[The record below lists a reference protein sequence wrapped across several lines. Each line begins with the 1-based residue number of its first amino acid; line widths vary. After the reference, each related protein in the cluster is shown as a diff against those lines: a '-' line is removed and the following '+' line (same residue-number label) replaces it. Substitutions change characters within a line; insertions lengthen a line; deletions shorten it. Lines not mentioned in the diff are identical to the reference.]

1 MKSENPPE
9 YRLRL
14 FLSVDLVGSTA
25 FKSQEGN
32 TNIKWIKAFQKFYG
46 EFPKLY
52 FRNFAEFCNKIP
64 EITPEELANTP
75 KIWKTIG
82 DEILFV
88 VRVNSVTHLGACV
101 SAFVESLKEFGREVQ
116 NAFSLNTKG
125 NAWLAAFPTP
135 NRSILLSSNGDD
147 PLIGPND
154 VLTEEFEAAVDSN
167 PGKYDFLGKG
177 IDGGFRISRNST
189 VDTLTI
195 SPALAYLLCRAKRN
209 IDTTSFDCRFVFHEP
224 QEFKGMVKGE
234 KYPVISIIT
243 SRDDEADKLQELE
256 ARLLGRPREANFVTL
271 SDYLEKYM
279 VHHGIEKP
287 ELKLTH
293 KGASVSPPP
302 NYQKY
307 IEEWRAD
314 LDDIKKVKALEES
327 AGQVGND
334 PDARETSAILNDTNE
349 LSKLVKLFIDLGR
362 ENKEPADTEEQ

>member
-1 MKSENPPE
+1 
-9 YRLRL
+9 
-14 FLSVDLVGSTA
+14 
-25 FKSQEGN
+25 
-32 TNIKWIKAFQKFYG
+32 
-46 EFPKLY
+46 
-52 FRNFAEFCNKIP
+52 
-64 EITPEELANTP
+64 
-75 KIWKTIG
+75 
-82 DEILFV
+82 
-88 VRVNSVTHLGACV
+88 
-101 SAFVESLKEFGREVQ
+101 
-116 NAFSLNTKG
+116 
-125 NAWLAAFPTP
+125 
-135 NRSILLSSNGDD
+135 
-147 PLIGPND
+147 
-154 VLTEEFEAAVDSN
+154 
-167 PGKYDFLGKG
+167 
-177 IDGGFRISRNST
+177 
-189 VDTLTI
+189 
-195 SPALAYLLCRAKRN
+195 
-209 IDTTSFDCRFVFHEP
+209 
-224 QEFKGMVKGE
+224 MVKGE